1 MKYLSKGCALTMDK
15 SIDFSS
21 PIPYYLQ
28 LIQALKNKIQN
39 GEWKTGDKLPGEF
52 ELCETYGVS
61 RTVVRQALRELE
73 LDGLITRKKGKGTF
87 ISGPKI
93 NESLVQKLTGFFE
106 DMVSRGHTPRSQVL
120 HHDVIPAKAKIAD
133 FLQLEPSD
141 LVHMIE
147 RLRSVDD
154 YPIVLVTTYIPHALC
169 PTLMKYDLNQ
179 DSLYTILENE
189 FNLEISHG
197 TRSVEAVAA
206 TEREAQLL
214 NIPVGSPLILLNS
227 VSYLADGTPL
237 EYYHAVHRGD
247 RSRFVVE
254 LVRKRDMTGVKGTVE
269 ATKLSRFD

>member
-1 MKYLSKGCALTMDK
+1 MSPNKA
-15 SIDFSS
+15 IDFSS

-28 LIQALKNKIQN
+28 LIHALKKKILN
-39 GEWKTGDKLPGEF
+39 GDLKTGDKLPGEF

-73 LDGLITRKKGKGTF
+73 LEGLVSRKKGKGTF

-106 DMVSRGHTPRSQVL
+106 DMVSRGHTPHTQVL
-120 HHDVIPAKAKIAD
+120 RHDVIPAKAKIAD

-141 LVHMIE
+141 LVHLIE
-147 RLRSVDD
+147 RLRSVEDS
-154 YPIVLVTTYIPHALC
+154 PIVLVTTYIPHSLC
-169 PTLMKYDLNQ
+169 PTLMNYDLDK
-179 DSLYTILENE
+179 DSLYSILENE
-189 FNLEISHG
+189 FKLEISHG

-214 NIPVGSPLILLNS
+214 NIPIGSPLILLNS

-254 LVRKRDMTGVKGTVE
+254 LVRKREISDIKGTVE
-269 ATKLSRFD
+269 VINHLRFD

>member
-1 MKYLSKGCALTMDK
+1 LTPNK
-15 SIDFSS
+15 AIDFSS

-28 LIQALKNKIQN
+28 LIQTLKKKILN
-39 GEWKTGDKLPGEF
+39 GDLKTGDKLPGEF

-73 LDGLITRKKGKGTF
+73 LEGLVSRKKGKGTF

-106 DMVSRGHTPRSQVL
+106 DMVSRGHIPHTKVL
-120 HHDVIPAKAKIAD
+120 RHDVIPAKAKIAD
-133 FLQLEPSD
+133 YLQLEPSD
-141 LVHMIE
+141 LVHLIE
-147 RLRSVDD
+147 RLRSVEDS
-154 YPIVLVTTYIPHALC
+154 PIVLVTTYIPHSLC
-169 PTLMKYDLNQ
+169 PTLMNYDLDQ
-179 DSLYTILENE
+179 DSLYSILEKE
-189 FNLEISHG
+189 FKLEISHG

-214 NIPVGSPLILLNS
+214 NIPIGSPLILLNS

-254 LVRKRDMTGVKGTVE
+254 LVRKRDITDIKGTAEVV
-269 ATKLSRFD
+269 KPLRFD